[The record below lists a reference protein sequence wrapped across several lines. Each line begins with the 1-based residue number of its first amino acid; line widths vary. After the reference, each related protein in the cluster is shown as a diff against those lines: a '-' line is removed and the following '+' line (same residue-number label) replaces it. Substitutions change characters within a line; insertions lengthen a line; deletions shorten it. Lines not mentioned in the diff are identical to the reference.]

1 MQWSFKGLLV
11 GRNHHRRAH
20 IDDTQLDGYGVN
32 VGEEQVRRPEILC
45 RRGLG
50 LDSADELGVAGR
62 KAANAIDRPSPLA
75 RLPVPADGQAAR
87 RLANVLNFADA
98 TITLRLD

>member
-1 MQWSFKGLLV
+1 MQWFFKGLLV

-20 IDDTQLDGYGVN
+20 IDDTQLDGYEVN

-50 LDSADELGVAGR
+50 LDSADELGAAGR
-62 KAANAIDRPSPLA
+62 KAANASTDQAHSRGCPYRPMA
-75 RLPVPADGQAAR
+75 RPREG
-87 RLANVLNFADA
+87 
-98 TITLRLD
+98 